1 MQKCVFECLKQL
13 YIHQIKKKN
22 KSLHICTTENY
33 SAIINKLLYTPH
45 MGESQKYYSKWKEP
59 DTEDCAIYDSLNEIL
74 EKKKIIVIES
84 RSIFARG

>member
-1 MQKCVFECLKQL
+1 MCIWVFKAAL
-13 YIHQIKKKN
+13 YPSTKEKEN
-22 KSLHICTTENY
+22 KLLHICTTENY

-59 DTEDCAIYDSLNEIL
+59 DTEDYAIYDSLNEIL